1 VERGAAGATRRGEA
15 AAMTPSRSDLAAC
28 VRAQVEA
35 HRRYT
40 EAKIR
45 YAFALE
51 SASAVARML
60 RGETLNVANALG
72 ELTLARAA
80 LDETGPKQLTKEPP
94 RDDLP

>member
-1 VERGAAGATRRGEA
+1 
-15 AAMTPSRSDLAAC
+15 MTPSPSDLAAC
-28 VRAQVEA
+28 VRAQAEA

-40 EAKIR
+40 EAQVR

-51 SASAVARML
+51 SASAIARML
-60 RGETLNVANALG
+60 RGEALNVANALG

-80 LDETGPKQLTKEPP
+80 LDEAGPKQLTEEPP